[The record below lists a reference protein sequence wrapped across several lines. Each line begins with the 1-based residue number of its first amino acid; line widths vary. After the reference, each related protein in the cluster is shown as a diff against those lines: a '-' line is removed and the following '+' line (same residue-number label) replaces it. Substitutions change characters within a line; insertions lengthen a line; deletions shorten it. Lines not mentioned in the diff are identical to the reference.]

1 MRVCRLSRLLVLEG
15 KCCKKYLCCM
25 FFIIA
30 SVSAIILYM
39 QFMLDGYETEYYKPL
54 CSQYPNGA
62 NISLNNIKYSK
73 VEEVQKFDVEIQM
86 LSFAAEGDLLRG
98 FTINHWKEDWKGR
111 ILIQGMNFLNIDT
124 YITEGDLP
132 FSDDLPDDY
141 SENRLWIKENICKEL
156 KITTGEQVTIST
168 NVLHEEPFVVCGILK
183 DDFPD
188 YDFLVEEDT
197 GNRLILQNG
206 FHNRCNLQLR
216 VPDVSEYLS
225 VYEAME
231 GKSLR
236 PSGNELLLEQMKTFR
251 LIKRIIYFMTLVMV
265 FAVAFI
271 ISYCVSV
278 LLLLRNKN
286 IMILKAFGLSNAKV
300 MLLYLLLCE
309 GVTII
314 SNLVAYG
321 ISVVMALYNDGMG
334 SGRHSGR
341 LRAEVL
347 SHISSNLLAVIILLQ
362 IFLGLIMIFRWKKL
376 NDRIMK
382 AGIRQSM

>member
-1 MRVCRLSRLLVLEG
+1 MRGCRLSRLLVLEG

-231 GKSLR
+231 EKSLR

-362 IFLGLIMIFRWKKL
+362 IFLGLIMIFRWK
-376 NDRIMK
+376 N
-382 AGIRQSM
+382 

>member
-1 MRVCRLSRLLVLEG
+1 MRGCRLSRLLVLEG

-111 ILIQGMNFLNIDT
+111 ILIQGMNFFEYRYL
-124 YITEGDLP
+124 YYRGDLP

-225 VYEAME
+225 VYEAIE
-231 GKSLR
+231 EKSLR

-265 FAVAFI
+265 CSCI
-271 ISYCVSV
+271 YY
-278 LLLLRNKN
+278 K
-286 IMILKAFGLSNAKV
+286 
-300 MLLYLLLCE
+300 LLCFCF
-309 GVTII
+309 T
-314 SNLVAYG
+314 A
-321 ISVVMALYNDGMG
+321 A
-334 SGRHSGR
+334 
-341 LRAEVL
+341 A
-347 SHISSNLLAVIILLQ
+347 
-362 IFLGLIMIFRWKKL
+362 K
-376 NDRIMK
+376 
-382 AGIRQSM
+382 